1 MEKHLQGLPAESTFR
16 KVTRIGMSERQMRN
30 LSRGS
35 RRMASTKTKSM
46 LTDVLPQASFS
57 TPRTLQVNFLNTWW
71 PYNDSLMTMTVS
83 VNNLK
88 R

>member
-1 MEKHLQGLPAESTFR
+1 MQVLPDESTFR
-16 KVTRIGMSERQMRN
+16 KVTRIGMSESQIRY

-35 RRMASTKTKSM
+35 RRMAYTRAKSL
-46 LTDVLPQASFS
+46 LTDVSPQASIS

-71 PYNDSLMTMTVS
+71 PYNDSLTTLAVS